1 MKRFKKIGILFF
13 VFGNVWSLA
22 FVLTGLA
29 TNNVTS
35 IGFLLSAVVV
45 VMTYF
50 SGLIRLLDELK
61 PSGGHLALSSSL
73 LPLID
78 ERTAYMTYEVT
89 DVNVSKADWD
99 SFKIKLENYAED
111 FLKTHYPTVVLD
123 LEFRL
128 FDQSLDEKT
137 NGRHVALNA
146 YFGQFDHYIYLS
158 DWLVHASLYC
168 DDFSLVVPTLSHELV
183 HYALFKLGKGYKDGQ
198 EDFEKELERLNLPS
212 NYHRKIR
219 SIHVARKDVDGKIM
233 AEIYIDQERNL

>member
-61 PSGGHLALSSSL
+61 PSGVHLALSSSL

-111 FLKTHYPTVVLD
+111 FLKTHYPTIVLD

-158 DWLVHASLYC
+158 DWLVHASLYY

-183 HYALFKLGKGYKDGQ
+183 HYALFRLGKGYHDGE
-198 EDFEKELERLNLPS
+198 EDFEKELERLSLPS
-212 NYHRKIR
+212 NYHRKVR
-219 SIHVARKDVDGKIM
+219 SIHVARRDVDGKTM
-233 AEIYIDQERNL
+233 AEIYIDQDE

>member
-22 FVLTGLA
+22 FVLTGLV
-29 TNNVTS
+29 NGDVMS
-35 IGFLLSAVVV
+35 SGFLLSVIVI

-50 SGLIRLLDELK
+50 LSLFRLLDGLK
-61 PSGGHLALSSSL
+61 PSGGRLALESSL
-73 LPLID
+73 VTLND
-78 ERTAYMTYEVT
+78 ERIAYKTYEVT
-89 DVNVSKADWD
+89 DANVSKVDWET
-99 SFKIKLENYAED
+99 FKVKLEDYAED
-111 FLKTHYPTVVLD
+111 FLKTYYPTVPMD

-128 FDQSLDEKT
+128 LDQALDKDV

-158 DWLVHASLYC
+158 DWLVHASLYY

-183 HYALFKLGKGYKDGQ
+183 HYALFRLGKGYHDG
-198 EDFEKELERLNLPS
+198 EDDFEKELERLKLPS

-219 SIHVARKDVDGKIM
+219 SIHVARKDVDGKTM
-233 AEIYIDQERNL
+233 AEIYMDQD

>member
-1 MKRFKKIGILFF
+1 MRRFKKIGILFF
-13 VFGNVWSLA
+13 VFGNVWSLV

-29 TNNVTS
+29 TNNVMLS
-35 IGFLLSAVVV
+35 GFLLSVVV
-45 VMTYF
+45 IVMTYF
-50 SGLIRLLDELK
+50 SGLVRLLDELK
-61 PSGGHLALSSSL
+61 SSGGRLALSSSL
-73 LPLID
+73 LPLTV
-78 ERTAYMTYEVT
+78 ERTAYRTYEVV
-89 DVNVSKADWD
+89 DPSVSKADWER
-99 SFKIKLENYAED
+99 FKVKLEDYAET

-128 FDQSLDEKT
+128 LDQSLDEKT

-183 HYALFKLGKGYKDGQ
+183 HYALFKLGKGYHDGE

-212 NYHRKIR
+212 NYHRKVR
-219 SIHVARKDVDGKIM
+219 LIHVARKDVNGKIM
-233 AEIYIDQERNL
+233 AEVYIDKE

>member
-35 IGFLLSAVVV
+35 SGFLLSVVVV

-50 SGLIRLLDELK
+50 LGLFKLLDELK

-73 LPLID
+73 LPLTD
-78 ERTAYMTYEVT
+78 ERTVYKTYEVT
-89 DVNVSKADWD
+89 DADISKVDWKT
-99 SFKIKLENYAED
+99 FKVKLEDYVED
-111 FLKTHYPTVVLD
+111 FLKTYYPTVVLD

-158 DWLVHASLYC
+158 DWLVHASLHC

-183 HYALFKLGKGYKDGQ
+183 HYALFKLGKGYTDGQ
-198 EDFEKELERLNLPS
+198 EDFEKELERLSLPS
-212 NYHRKIR
+212 NYHRKVR
-219 SIHVARKDVDGKIM
+219 SFHVARKEANGKIM
-233 AEIYIDQERNL
+233 ANIYIDQERNL

>member
-89 DVNVSKADWD
+89 DGNVSKADWD

-219 SIHVARKDVDGKIM
+219 SIHVTRKDVDGKIM